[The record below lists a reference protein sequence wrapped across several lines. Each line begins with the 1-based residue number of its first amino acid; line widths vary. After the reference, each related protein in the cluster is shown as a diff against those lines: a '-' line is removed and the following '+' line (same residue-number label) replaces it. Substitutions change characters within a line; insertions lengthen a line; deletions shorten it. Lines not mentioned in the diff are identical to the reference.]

1 MRERR
6 FTSDAS
12 VMALAQH
19 LPVSH
24 LPIEFTVQFDDL
36 TVDLLEFSPLIA
48 SSAQFLDD
56 LAAFEDELLTRCF
69 NF

>member
-6 FTSDAS
+6 FTSDGS
-12 VMALAQH
+12 VIALAQH
-19 LPVSH
+19 LPVSE
-24 LPIEFTVQFDDL
+24 LPLEFTVQFDDL
-36 TVDLLEFSPLIA
+36 TADLLEFSPLIA
-48 SSAQFLDD
+48 SSAQFLD